1 MAEPRVEKK
10 KRIRRSR
17 AEIEAF
23 EAAKAEESKK
33 VLAGISKTIAET
45 VEKQDSK
52 KLPEVV
58 DLTPE
63 PEPTEPIE
71 PEKPKRRRVKTA
83 DELAIGNP
91 NPLACTSSPKR
102 VHVEVRPDDA
112 HLPVNKAR
120 IHVGDCCG
128 GKRSVDTGAEVFL
141 GAPVASRVRPQDV
154 LPTLERALER
164 RDPRYRL
171 KFAAAGAALGAA
183 VFYVYAP
190 NILLASSNFI

>member
-1 MAEPRVEKK
+1 MSEPRVEKK

-71 PEKPKRRRVKTA
+71 PEKPKRKRLHVEVHPDDLHLPPGEA
-83 DELAIGNP
+83 
-91 NPLACTSSPKR
+91 R
-102 VHVEVRPDDA
+102 VHVGRCGKKRTNAPDFVDVSAVEDA
-112 HLPVNKAR
+112 TPK
-120 IHVGDCCG
+120 
-128 GKRSVDTGAEVFL
+128 
-141 GAPVASRVRPQDV
+141 RVRPQDV

-164 RDPRYRL
+164 RDPRCRL

-190 NILLASSNFI
+190 NILLASSNLI